1 MSDTEQILEAWQRIA
16 KDGEEAVLATV
27 VKTEGSAY
35 RRPGARMLITPEG
48 GHKGTISGGCLE
60 GDVIR
65 KAWWLTESRKAIVLS
80 YDTRAGEDEQW
91 SFGLGCNGVVY
102 VMLERLGTQ
111 RPSDILNILS
121 LVRKKNQAAASAVV
135 VATEGGCEA
144 TVGDRISL
152 LPDGSTRSDVKSA
165 SWKDAVLNDLRGV
178 RQDRKSRI
186 CCYPVPGG
194 MIELF
199 LEYLPP
205 PQRLI
210 VFGAGF
216 DALPVVRLGKNL
228 GWHVTVADSRAHF
241 VRKQRFPMADNLVL
255 TSLARPLEG
264 TGIDK
269 DASVIVMT
277 HSFEQDKAI
286 LANMTGIALRYI
298 GQLGPRERTER
309 LLSELEAESG
319 VPWQSLTGRL
329 HYPIGLDI
337 GADTPEEIA
346 LAIVAEIKAEL
357 SERSG
362 RRLGERYGAIN
373 DSNLRTEQPSILRA
387 KDPRGVSD
395 SLTRGEANCAIT
407 HFIQ

>member
-1 MSDTEQILEAWQRIA
+1 
-16 KDGEEAVLATV
+16 
-27 VKTEGSAY
+27 
-35 RRPGARMLITPEG
+35 
-48 GHKGTISGGCLE
+48 
-60 GDVIR
+60 
-65 KAWWLTESRKAIVLS
+65 
-80 YDTRAGEDEQW
+80 
-91 SFGLGCNGVVY
+91 
-102 VMLERLGTQ
+102 
-111 RPSDILNILS
+111 
-121 LVRKKNQAAASAVV
+121 
-135 VATEGGCEA
+135 
-144 TVGDRISL
+144 
-152 LPDGSTRSDVKSA
+152 
-165 SWKDAVLNDLRGV
+165 
-178 RQDRKSRI
+178 
-186 CCYPVPGG
+186 
-194 MIELF
+194 
-199 LEYLPP
+199 
-205 PQRLI
+205 
-210 VFGAGF
+210 
-216 DALPVVRLGKNL
+216 
-228 GWHVTVADSRAHF
+228 
-241 VRKQRFPMADNLVL
+241 MADNLVL